1 VRRLYSTQATHL
13 NFQFFRIDRMAR
25 EKRSAPLTEREK
37 RAERRRQRKLR
48 QSQEESQSSPSSSK
62 SSRKKSRK
70 TQKSSK
76 FKEVVPQKK
85 TCGHFGGINLTTG
98 EPCTRAAGK
107 RTTHPGEGPC
117 YRHGG
122 EAIDGTDFPRKKQEA
137 FLKAFIEHGTLTHAA
152 RAMGLSRSLHNKWM
166 ASDPTYPERYA
177 LAQEAV
183 ADKLEK
189 EAMRRAHDGVKEP
202 VYYQGERVGYVRKY
216 SDQLMGLLLRGHR
229 PKRYRDRTEISGP
242 DGGPIETSVRFY
254 IPENNRGDS
263 GNED

>member
-1 VRRLYSTQATHL
+1 
-13 NFQFFRIDRMAR
+13 MAR

-48 QSQEESQSSPSSSK
+48 QSQEEAQSSPSSSK
-62 SSRKKSRK
+62 SPRKKSRK
-70 TQKSSK
+70 TQKSSR

-85 TCGHFGGINLTTG
+85 TCGHFGGINQHTG

-117 YRHGG
+117 YMHGG
-122 EAIDGTDFPRKKQEA
+122 EPKPGSDFPRKKQEA

-152 RAMGLSRSLHNKWM
+152 RAMGLARGLHNKWM